1 LLAGEYSPS
10 PSLGKPIMPF
20 QSTLGN
26 PYLLTGIN
34 EVRVLN
40 NFPVG
45 GEDFIVTG
53 SIS

>member
-1 LLAGEYSPS
+1 
-10 PSLGKPIMPF
+10 MPLH
-20 QSTLGN
+20 STLGN

-40 NFPVG
+40 NFSVG
-45 GEDFIVTG
+45 GKDFVVTG